1 MEAVQSW
8 LGHINDAITNH
19 NYWIVAALALT
30 GAVAVLRRILPK
42 VHGRL
47 AWFNTDHGAIVLVFA
62 TSIGTGLMTG
72 FGGGAGFTWGALKI
86 ALITAAASAVSY
98 PQVRKLVLGLTGI
111 DLSTVAPQKI
121 EEPTEQ
127 PAPAARTKQG
137 GFIDGV
143 LLIIAAACALIFGAV
158 MLGGCGPT
166 SAYVVALKTKGTLS
180 DTLLT
185 AYQAWR
191 TYDGV
196 QQDSIIAGNTDRDTA
211 LAQLAKWRDGTQH
224 KVDDAFVTARDAL
237 ATYSSALAAAG
248 AAKQS
253 NWGTAIAD
261 ATAAVTELL
270 AALKDAGVD
279 VPKPSSKAGRWLAQY
294 EPRRVGNVDVDF
306 QGRFIES
313 GSEEMWA
320 RWHLMARID
329 ELLEQICSDP
339 RLENLPLCQADD
351 DLVAVEQRAR
361 PFCERHATV
370 AKVMPI
376 CYMALRAEVR

>member
-8 LGHINDAITNH
+8 LGHVQDAVVNH
-19 NYWIVAALALT
+19 QWWPLAALALT
-30 GAVAVLRRILPK
+30 GAVAAIRKLTPRI
-42 VHGRL
+42 HGKL
-47 AWFNTDHGAIVLVFA
+47 GAFLNSERGALLLVIV
-62 TSIGTGLMTG
+62 TSIAGALATA
-72 FGGGAGFTWGALKI
+72 FGAGGRPTWPTVWAALKI
-86 ALITAAASAVSY
+86 AAVSAISY
-98 PQVRKLVLGLTGI
+98 PTVRKAIQGWTGI
-111 DLSTVAPQKI
+111 DLSSWTPAKI
-121 EEPTEQ
+121 EEPTV
-127 PAPAARTKQG
+127 APAARTKQG
-137 GFIDGV
+137 GFITIPAIMV
-143 LLIIAAACALIFGAV
+143 IAAIGFVIAILSC
-158 MLGGCGPT
+158 GCGPT

-339 RLENLPLCQADD
+339 HLENLPLCQADD